1 MWGPASTQHTTEG
14 VDHSM
19 GDSVNTV
26 TTVLQK
32 VVLPQSS
39 ALDAASL
46 YVDTGQALTLV
57 PPPKDPSERTW
68 KDVAVS
74 LQQAGGDA
82 HLEDFLSRRSM
93 KVRGGERISFASMFN
108 AFPASYWRRWT
119 TVESVTLRVR
129 TTGTGSL
136 LVMKSNS
143 RGTLQL
149 LESFRLDGETETVTE
164 LSLAPFG
171 DGGWLWFDLVA
182 GDDGLQLDQAEW
194 TTETAEPLAARTM
207 IQMTTMDKPDFCLGN
222 LRRLGAEPDVLDLV
236 GEILIVDQGR
246 KKVVDQDGF
255 AEVAASLGGRLR
267 IIDQSNIGGSGGFA
281 RGMYEAVTQDFD
293 YVLLMDDDVEVETE
307 SLPRMLAM
315 AQLAKKPTIIG
326 GLMYDLYHRSKLHTL
341 GETIDPWRFFWTNAH
356 EAMPYGHDFDT
367 SNLRQTPWL
376 HRRYDVDYN
385 AWWMC
390 LVPTAV
396 IREVGLALPVFIKW
410 DDAEFGVRAKAHG
423 FPTVTMPGTG
433 VWHVSW
439 VDKDDTVGWQAYFH
453 ARNRVVAALLHSPYE
468 KGGRIPRELF
478 THTVRHALSLQYGTV
493 RLRNLAMADVL
504 AGPQSVAQ
512 ALATRLPEVR
522 QELQQHSDAQL
533 RPDVEDFP
541 APGMA
546 RPPRRG
552 KGFSQPP
559 RALLAP
565 WALKNFVRQVVRPVA
580 EEQQERPQAVLPHQD
595 NTWWRTSQFDSAVVS
610 NAEGTAASW
619 YRRDPQKLRALL
631 TEAVQ
636 LHGRMHS
643 EWDELRRQYREALHD
658 LVSLESWGSVFA
670 EHTQDDTRY

>member
-1 MWGPASTQHTTEG
+1 
-14 VDHSM
+14 M
-19 GDSVNTV
+19 GDSVKDGGASTV

-32 VVLPQSS
+32 VVMPQAS

-46 YVDTGQALTLV
+46 YVDTGQALTLI
-57 PPPKDPSERTW
+57 PPPKDPAERTW

-74 LQQAGGDA
+74 LQQSAGDA
-82 HLEDFLSRRSM
+82 NIEDFLSRRSM
-93 KVRGGERISFASMFN
+93 LVRSGERLSFASIFN

-119 TVESVTLRVR
+119 TVKSVTLRVKTSGR
-129 TTGTGSL
+129 GSL
-136 LVMKSNS
+136 LVMKSNP

-149 LESFRLDGETETVTE
+149 LESFRLEGETETVHE

-182 GDDGLQLDQAEW
+182 GSEDLCLEQAEW
-194 TTETAEPLAARTM
+194 TTETAEPLTARAM
-207 IQMTTMDKPDFCLGN
+207 IQMTTMDKPDFCLDN
-222 LRRLGAEPDVLDLV
+222 LRRLGSDPEVLALV

-255 AEVAASLGGRLR
+255 SEVAAALDGRLR
-267 IIDQSNIGGSGGFA
+267 IVDQSNIGGSGGFA
-281 RGMYEAVTQDFD
+281 RGMYEAVTQDYD

-326 GLMYDLYHRSKLHTL
+326 GLMYDLYHRSKLHTM
-341 GETIDPWRFFWTNAH
+341 GEVVDPWRFFWTNAH
-356 EAMPYGHDFDT
+356 EAMPYSHDFAT

-453 ARNRVVAALLHSPYE
+453 ARNRVVASLLHSPYD

-493 RLRNLAMADVL
+493 HLRNMAITDVL
-504 AGPQSVAQ
+504 AGPRHVAGT
-512 ALATRLPEVR
+512 LATRLQEVR
-522 QELQQHSDAQL
+522 QVLQDYPDAQM

-546 RPPRRG
+546 KPPRRG
-552 KGFSQPP
+552 KGNSKPP

-565 WALKNFVRQVVRPVA
+565 WAAKNFIRQVTKPVD
-580 EEQQERPQAVLPHQD
+580 EEQQHRPQAVLSHQD
-595 NTWWRTSQFDSAVVS
+595 NTWWRTAHFDSAIVS

-619 YRRDPQKLRALL
+619 YRRDPRKLRALL
-631 TEAVQ
+631 AEAVQ
-636 LHGRMHS
+636 LHGRLHA
-643 EWDELRRQYREALHD
+643 EWEDLRRQYQEALPE
-658 LVSLESWGSVFA
+658 LVSLESWGAVFE
-670 EHTQDDTRY
+670 EHTQADTRY